1 MINKKAQEKCLDIV
15 NEFNG
20 NVDIASEDINN
31 LLKSECETYGELLK
45 AIDFLKKGVIWNR
58 LLKESDIITCHC
70 PLTNETKGMI
80 NEETITKM
88 KKSAIF
94 INTSRGPVVD
104 EKALANALNNEMIQ
118 GAGLDV
124 LSVEPADK
132 DNPLLNAKNCYITP
146 HIAWAAKET
155 RARLLGILE
164 DNLKAYIDGHA
175 QNVVNK

>member
-1 MINKKAQEKCLDIV
+1 MD
-15 NEFNG
+15 EFG
-20 NVDIASEDINN
+20 TMEDFD
-31 LLKSECETYGELLK
+31 E
-45 AIDFLKKGVIWNR
+45 

>member
-1 MINKKAQEKCLDIV
+1 MNVLAYAPRPKDKAELKTVKFVTLD
-15 NEFNG
+15 E
-20 NVDIASEDINN
+20 
-31 LLKSECETYGELLK
+31 
-45 AIDFLKKGVIWNR
+45 

-155 RARLLGILE
+155 RERLLGILE